1 MVGYHGR
8 KYRYYRCRNHRL
20 HMCRAKMVRCD
31 VMEPVI
37 IGFLDQ
43 MSQESLS
50 RGTPPASVE
59 TASAKMRDVERGRS
73 LLEARKRRLWDAYE
87 RESITLE
94 ELSERLKRIEQEERA
109 LNDQEVGT
117 NQEKTNDE
125 PSRPSIAEVTQR
137 LSVGWESLQPLQ
149 RKELA
154 RALIERIDV
163 DREHIQVQLK
173 RM

>member
-1 MVGYHGR
+1 
-8 KYRYYRCRNHRL
+8 
-20 HMCRAKMVRCD
+20 
-31 VMEPVI
+31 MEPVI